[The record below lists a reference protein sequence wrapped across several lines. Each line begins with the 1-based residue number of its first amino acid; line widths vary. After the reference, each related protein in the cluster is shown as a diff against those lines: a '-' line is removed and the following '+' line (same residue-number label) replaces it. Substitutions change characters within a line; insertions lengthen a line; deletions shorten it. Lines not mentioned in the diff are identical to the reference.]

1 MNLLSCFS
9 LLLIM
14 WVLSN
19 TLFSA
24 IIDARSEPP
33 IPVPS
38 ISGQFFVAERIPS
51 SQFPVKMQAE
61 PPGEPEI
68 KVVHHHDLNEKILIA
83 LIVASSLL
91 GGILLFLLFF
101 WVYRQKELKNSNK
114 KSRKS
119 LEAAKGISMNPIMVN
134 SLRMANRKG
143 SLAIFNYPSLEA
155 ATNNFQESNH
165 LGEGGCGHIYKA
177 HFDENL
183 LAAVKR
189 FDGVTQDMERE
200 FENEV
205 NWLSKIQHQN
215 IIKLFGY
222 CIYGDS
228 RFLVY
233 EMMEKGSLETQ
244 LHGPTQGSA
253 LTWHLR
259 MKIAVDVARGLE
271 YLHEHSHPPVVHR
284 DIKSSNI
291 LLDSNFNAKVRSI
304 CDSLKL
310 EFTHIFVLWHI
321 FEDVYPLNEIFLIQ
335 LSDFGLAVTSGTEN
349 NNLKLSGTMDYV
361 APEYL
366 LDGKLTDKSDV
377 FAFGVVLLELLT
389 GGKPLE
395 NLAPAQCLSIVTWA
409 MPQLTDRSKL
419 PKIVDPVIR
428 NMMDLKH
435 LYQVA
440 AVAVLCVQTEPSYR
454 PLITDI
460 LHSLIPLV
468 PNELGGS
475 LRATEPTK
483 LVCPGHSN

>member
-14 WVLSN
+14 WILSN

-38 ISGQFFVAERIPS
+38 ISEQFYVAERIPS
-51 SQFPVKMQAE
+51 SQFLVKMEAE
-61 PPGEPEI
+61 PPGPGEPEI
-68 KVVHHHDLNEKILIA
+68 RVVHHHYLNEKILIA

-91 GGILLFLLFF
+91 GGILLFLLLF
-101 WVYRQKELKNSNK
+101 WIYRQKKLKNSNK

-134 SLRMANRKG
+134 SLRMANSKG
-143 SLAIFNYPSLEA
+143 SLAIFDYPSLEA

-165 LGEGGCGHIYKA
+165 LSEGGCGHIYKA
-177 HFDENL
+177 HFDEKL

-189 FDGVTQDMERE
+189 IDGITQDMERE

-233 EMMEKGSLETQ
+233 EMMEKASLETQ

-291 LLDSNFNAKVRSI
+291 LLDSNFNAK
-304 CDSLKL
+304 
-310 EFTHIFVLWHI
+310 
-321 FEDVYPLNEIFLIQ
+321 

-366 LDGKLTDKSDV
+366 LD
-377 FAFGVVLLELLT
+377 ELLT
-389 GGKPLE
+389 GRKPLE

-475 LRATEPTK
+475 LRVTEPTK
-483 LVCPGHSN
+483 PVCPGPSN

>member
-1 MNLLSCFS
+1 MNLLSP
-9 LLLIM
+9 LLLII
-14 WVLSN
+14 WVFST

-24 IIDARSEPP
+24 IIDARSDPASP
-33 IPVPS
+33 ISS
-38 ISGQFFVAERIPS
+38 ISEPVFVAERNPT
-51 SQFPVKMQAE
+51 SQFPVKMEAE
-61 PPGEPEI
+61 PPGEPEVT
-68 KVVHHHDLNEKILIA
+68 VVHHQALNERILIA

-91 GGILLFLLFF
+91 GVILLFLICF
-101 WVYRQKELKNSNK
+101 WIYRQKNLKNSNE
-114 KSRKS
+114 KSKKS
-119 LEAAKGISMNPIMVN
+119 LEAAKGISLSPIMVGFN
-134 SLRMANRKG
+134 SMGMANKKG
-143 SLAIFNYPSLEA
+143 SVAIFDYPSLEA
-155 ATNNFQESNH
+155 ATNNFQESNL
-165 LGEGGCGHIYKA
+165 LGEGGSGHIYKA
-177 HFDENL
+177 RFDEKF

-189 FDGVTQDMERE
+189 IDSVSPDMERE

-205 NWLSKIQHQN
+205 NWLTKIQHQN
-215 IIKLFGY
+215 IIKLLGY
-222 CIYGDS
+222 CIYGES

-244 LHGPTQGSA
+244 LHGPTQGST
-253 LTWHLR
+253 LTWNLR

-271 YLHEHSHPPVVHR
+271 YLHEHLHPPVVHR

-291 LLDSNFNAKVRSI
+291 LLDSNFNAK
-304 CDSLKL
+304 
-310 EFTHIFVLWHI
+310 
-321 FEDVYPLNEIFLIQ
+321 

-349 NNLKLSGTMDYV
+349 KNIKLSGTLGYV

-377 FAFGVVLLELLT
+377 YAFGVILLELLT
-389 GGKPLE
+389 GRKPLE
-395 NLAPAQCLSIVTWA
+395 NVAPAQCQSIVTWA

-440 AVAVLCVQTEPSYR
+440 AVAVLCVQPEPSYR
-454 PLITDI
+454 PLITDV

-475 LRATEPTK
+475 LRVTEPTTPDC
-483 LVCPGHSN
+483 LGPRH

>member
-33 IPVPS
+33 RPVPS
-38 ISGQFFVAERIPS
+38 ISKQFFVAERIPS
-51 SQFPVKMQAE
+51 SQFPVKMEAE

-68 KVVHHHDLNEKILIA
+68 RVVHHHDLNEKILIA

-91 GGILLFLLFF
+91 GGLLLFLLLF
-101 WVYRQKELKNSNK
+101 WIYRQKKLKNSNK

-119 LEAAKGISMNPIMVN
+119 LEAAKGISMNPIMVKFN
-134 SLRMANRKG
+134 SLRMANSKG
-143 SLAIFNYPSLEA
+143 SLAIFDYPSLEA

-165 LGEGGCGHIYKA
+165 LGEAGCGHIYKA
-177 HFDENL
+177 HFDEKL
-183 LAAVKR
+183 LASVKR
-189 FDGVTQDMERE
+189 IDGVTQDMERE

-233 EMMEKGSLETQ
+233 EMMEKASLETQ

-291 LLDSNFNAKVRSI
+291 LLDSNFNAK
-304 CDSLKL
+304 
-310 EFTHIFVLWHI
+310 
-321 FEDVYPLNEIFLIQ
+321 
-335 LSDFGLAVTSGTEN
+335 LSDFGLAVTSSTEN
-349 NNLKLSGTMDYV
+349 NNLKLSETLDYV

-377 FAFGVVLLELLT
+377 YAFGVVLLELLT
-389 GGKPLE
+389 GRKPLE
-395 NLAPAQCLSIVTWA
+395 NLAPGQCLSIVTWA

-468 PNELGGS
+468 PIELGGS
-475 LRATEPTK
+475 LRVTEPTK
-483 LVCPGHSN
+483 PVCPGPSN

>member
-24 IIDARSEPP
+24 IIDARSEPL

-38 ISGQFFVAERIPS
+38 ISEQFFVAERIPS
-51 SQFPVKMQAE
+51 SQFPIKMEAE
-61 PPGEPEI
+61 PPGESEI
-68 KVVHHHDLNEKILIA
+68 RVVHHHDLNEKILIA

-101 WVYRQKELKNSNK
+101 WIYRQKKLKNSNK

-119 LEAAKGISMNPIMVN
+119 LEAAKGISMNPIMVKFD
-134 SLRMANRKG
+134 SLRMANSK
-143 SLAIFNYPSLEA
+143 
-155 ATNNFQESNH
+155 
-165 LGEGGCGHIYKA
+165 
-177 HFDENL
+177 
-183 LAAVKR
+183 AVKR
-189 FDGVTQDMERE
+189 IDGVTQDMERE

-205 NWLSKIQHQN
+205 NWLSKIKHQN

-233 EMMEKGSLETQ
+233 EMMEKASLETQ

-284 DIKSSNI
+284 DVKSSNI
-291 LLDSNFNAKVRSI
+291 LLDSNFNAK
-304 CDSLKL
+304 
-310 EFTHIFVLWHI
+310 
-321 FEDVYPLNEIFLIQ
+321 
-335 LSDFGLAVTSGTEN
+335 LSDFGLAVTSGTES

-377 FAFGVVLLELLT
+377 YAFGVVLLELLT
-389 GGKPLE
+389 GRKPLE

-419 PKIVDPVIR
+419 PMIVDPVIR

-475 LRATEPTK
+475 LRVKEPTK
-483 LVCPGHSN
+483 PVCPGPSN

>member
-24 IIDARSEPP
+24 IIDARSEPL

-38 ISGQFFVAERIPS
+38 ISEQFFVAERIPS
-51 SQFPVKMQAE
+51 SQFPIKMEAE
-61 PPGEPEI
+61 PPGESEI
-68 KVVHHHDLNEKILIA
+68 RVVHHHDLNEKILIA

-101 WVYRQKELKNSNK
+101 WIYRQKKLKNSNK

-119 LEAAKGISMNPIMVN
+119 LEAAKGISMNPIMVKFD
-134 SLRMANRKG
+134 SLRMANSKG
-143 SLAIFNYPSLEA
+143 SLAIFDYPSLVA

-165 LGEGGCGHIYKA
+165 LAEGGCGHIYKA
-177 HFDENL
+177 HFDEKL

-189 FDGVTQDMERE
+189 IDGVTQDMERE

-205 NWLSKIQHQN
+205 NWLSKIKHQN

-233 EMMEKGSLETQ
+233 EMMEKASLETQ

-284 DIKSSNI
+284 DVKSSNI
-291 LLDSNFNAKVRSI
+291 LLDSNFNAK
-304 CDSLKL
+304 
-310 EFTHIFVLWHI
+310 
-321 FEDVYPLNEIFLIQ
+321 
-335 LSDFGLAVTSGTEN
+335 LSDFGLAVTSGTES

-377 FAFGVVLLELLT
+377 YAFGVVLLELLT
-389 GGKPLE
+389 GRKPLE

-419 PKIVDPVIR
+419 PMIVDPVIR

-475 LRATEPTK
+475 LRVKEPTK
-483 LVCPGHSN
+483 PVCPGPSN

>member
-38 ISGQFFVAERIPS
+38 ISEQFFVVERIPS
-51 SQFPVKMQAE
+51 SQFPVKMEAE
-61 PPGEPEI
+61 PPGEPKI
-68 KVVHHHDLNEKILIA
+68 RVVHHHDLNEKILIA

-101 WVYRQKELKNSNK
+101 WIYRQKKLKNSNK

-119 LEAAKGISMNPIMVN
+119 LEAAKGISMNPIMVKFN
-134 SLRMANRKG
+134 SLRTANSK
-143 SLAIFNYPSLEA
+143 
-155 ATNNFQESNH
+155 
-165 LGEGGCGHIYKA
+165 
-177 HFDENL
+177 
-183 LAAVKR
+183 VKR
-189 FDGVTQDMERE
+189 IDGVTQDMARE
-200 FENEV
+200 FEIEV
-205 NWLSKIQHQN
+205 NWLSKIRHQN

-253 LTWHLR
+253 LTWHQR

-291 LLDSNFNAKVRSI
+291 LLDSNFNAK
-304 CDSLKL
+304 
-310 EFTHIFVLWHI
+310 
-321 FEDVYPLNEIFLIQ
+321 

-349 NNLKLSGTMDYV
+349 NNLKLSRTMDYV

-377 FAFGVVLLELLT
+377 YAFGVVLLELLT
-389 GGKPLE
+389 GRKPLE

-468 PNELGGS
+468 PNEREGS
-475 LRATEPTK
+475 LRVTEPSK
-483 LVCPGHSN
+483 PVCPGPSN

>member
-14 WVLSN
+14 WILSN

-38 ISGQFFVAERIPS
+38 ISEQFYVAERIPS
-51 SQFPVKMQAE
+51 SQFLVKMEAE
-61 PPGEPEI
+61 PPGPGEPEI
-68 KVVHHHDLNEKILIA
+68 RVVHHHYLNEKILIA

-91 GGILLFLLFF
+91 GGILLFLLLF
-101 WVYRQKELKNSNK
+101 WIYRQKKLKNSNK

-134 SLRMANRKG
+134 SLRMANSKG
-143 SLAIFNYPSLEA
+143 SLAIFDYPSLEA

-165 LGEGGCGHIYKA
+165 LSEGGCGHIYKA
-177 HFDENL
+177 HFDEKL

-189 FDGVTQDMERE
+189 IDGITQDMERE

-233 EMMEKGSLETQ
+233 EMMEKASLETQ

-291 LLDSNFNAKVRSI
+291 LLDSNFNAK
-304 CDSLKL
+304 
-310 EFTHIFVLWHI
+310 
-321 FEDVYPLNEIFLIQ
+321 

-366 LDGKLTDKSDV
+366 LD
-377 FAFGVVLLELLT
+377 VVLLELLT
-389 GGKPLE
+389 GRKPLE

-475 LRATEPTK
+475 LRVTEPTK
-483 LVCPGHSN
+483 PVCPGPSN